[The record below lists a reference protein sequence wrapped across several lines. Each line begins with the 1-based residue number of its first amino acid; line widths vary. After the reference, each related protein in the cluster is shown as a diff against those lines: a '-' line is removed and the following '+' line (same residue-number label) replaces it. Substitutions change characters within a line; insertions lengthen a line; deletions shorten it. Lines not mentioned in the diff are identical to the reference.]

1 MAQDI
6 NKVILIGNVC
16 RDVELRMVGNN
27 IPTATFAIAVNGP
40 RGADDVNRVDYPSI
54 VVWRKLAEIC
64 AQYLRKGSKVAVE
77 GRLQT
82 RNFERNGQKVYVTE
96 VVADQIQFLSPRN
109 QTQQPESTTTPTGNV
124 TEDGFS
130 EVADDE
136 LPFD

>member
-6 NKVILIGNVC
+6 NKVIVVGNVC

-40 RGADDVNRVDYPSI
+40 RGADDVNRVDYPNI

-109 QTQQPESTTTPTGNV
+109 QTQQPESTVTPTGNV
-124 TEDGFS
+124 TEDGFN